1 MDKEQ
6 VIEIVRD
13 YKAAISGL
21 FDSAKIYLY
30 GSYSKGNAVPESDID
45 VAVIVPHLHDDWL
58 KLSTRLWMI
67 APKVNYLIE
76 PVLMEE
82 DEPSPLYRDVMSTGI
97 AV

>member
-6 VIEIVRD
+6 VIEIMRD

-21 FDSAKIYLY
+21 KKKKKIYLY
-30 GSYSKGNAVPESDID
+30 GSYSKGNAGPESDID

-82 DEPSPLYRDVMSTGI
+82 DEPSRLYRDVMSTGI